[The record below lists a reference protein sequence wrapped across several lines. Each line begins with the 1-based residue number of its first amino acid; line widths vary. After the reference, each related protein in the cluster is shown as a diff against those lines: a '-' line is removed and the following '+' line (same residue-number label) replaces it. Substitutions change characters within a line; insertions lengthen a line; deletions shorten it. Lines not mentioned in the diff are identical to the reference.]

1 MQEILQ
7 NSILISY
14 TFSQKRVCEERS
26 NPHGP
31 SVPQKCISS
40 KSTQK
45 FCLIEAATIWI
56 CRASVTLAMMPWSFL
71 DTGFKKTALEA
82 EDEPPPRILV
92 QVKSQ
97 DGDIRETTIQSL
109 KGSMREVDYGLF
121 ISLSGYTKNA
131 KNIWTA
137 PLLSEALMVTNS

>member
-1 MQEILQ
+1 
-7 NSILISY
+7 
-14 TFSQKRVCEERS
+14 
-26 NPHGP
+26 
-31 SVPQKCISS
+31 
-40 KSTQK
+40 
-45 FCLIEAATIWI
+45 
-56 CRASVTLAMMPWSFL
+56 MPWSFL
-71 DTGFKKTALEA
+71 DTGFKKTALED

-137 PLLSEALMVTNS
+137 PLLSEALMVTNL